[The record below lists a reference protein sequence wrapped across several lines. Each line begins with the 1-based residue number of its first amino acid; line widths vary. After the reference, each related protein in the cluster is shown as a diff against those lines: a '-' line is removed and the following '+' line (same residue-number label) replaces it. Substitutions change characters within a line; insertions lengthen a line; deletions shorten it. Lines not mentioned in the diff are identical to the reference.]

1 MTERPITM
9 LDPQVFIENSSFI
22 LKVALVTATASL
34 LFFAPRE
41 TESLQMGAED
51 SQHVVVSFSLEVCSG
66 VVFVLLVTLL
76 AAWDLVLALLTCL
89 FAVGCIIILTPQSP
103 PRKQPQW
110 ERLPVKTNVAADRTE
125 TDMATDVDTAML
137 EYALLAPRRR
147 YVDRQPLAFTM
158 GVRSYSTV

>member
-9 LDPQVFIENSSFI
+9 SKNSSFI

-41 TESLQMGAED
+41 AKSWHVVPEGSE
-51 SQHVVVSFSLEVCSG
+51 HVVVSFSMDVCSG

-89 FAVGCIIILTPQSP
+89 FAIGCIIISTPHPPTRRHPQSERP
-103 PRKQPQW
+103 PI
-110 ERLPVKTNVAADRTE
+110 ETDVAADH
-125 TDMATDVDTAML
+125 TDKDMETDVDTALL

-147 YVDRQPLAFTM
+147 FVDRPPLAFTM